1 MGKVKVVDMNK
12 SRYNLEY
19 GKFIASLTERGL
31 EFFNDIDPKIHKSD
45 VILFTGGEDVT
56 PSFYDAI
63 EHKTTYYN
71 TTRDNY
77 EMEIFKKIPLGVLK
91 VGICRGSQFLTV
103 MSGGLLIQNVIN
115 HAIGDTH
122 DIELKENGEYLKKLP
137 ITSTHHQMMY
147 PFNLPEQDY
156 EIIAKAATKRSN
168 GYYDGDKIDP
178 EKVVVEPEI
187 VYYKKTNC
195 LCVQGHPEMMYE
207 KSETVKKIIEL
218 INYYSK

>member
-19 GKFIASLTERGL
+19 GKFIANLTERGL
-31 EFFNDIDPKIHKSD
+31 EFFNDIKPEIYKSD
-45 VILFTGGEDVT
+45 IILFTGGEDVT
-56 PSFYDAI
+56 PSFYGAI

-122 DIELKENGEYLKKLP
+122 NIELKENGEYLKKLP

-147 PFNLPEQDY
+147 PFNLQEQDY
-156 EIIAKAATKRSN
+156 EIIAKSETKRSN

-178 EKVVVEPEI
+178 KKVIVEPEI
-187 VYYKKTNC
+187 IYYKKTNC
-195 LCVQGHPEMMYE
+195 LCIQGHPEMMYE
-207 KSETVKKIIEL
+207 ESETVKKIIEL

>member
-1 MGKVKVVDMNK
+1 MGKIKVVDMNK

-19 GKFIASLTERGL
+19 GKFIANLTERGL
-31 EFFNDIDPKIHKSD
+31 EFFNDIEPKIHKSD
-45 VILFTGGEDVT
+45 IILFTGGEDVT
-56 PSFYDAI
+56 PSFYGAI

-122 DIELKENGEYLKKLP
+122 NIELKENGEYLKKLP

-156 EIIAKAATKRSN
+156 EIIAKSETKRSN
-168 GYYDGDKIDP
+168 GYYDGDKIDLK
-178 EKVVVEPEI
+178 KVIVEPEI
-187 VYYKKTNC
+187 IYYKKTNC
-195 LCVQGHPEMMYE
+195 LCIQGHPEMMYE
-207 KSETVKKIIEL
+207 ESETVKKIIEL